1 MGQIAPKAELE
12 LKVKGL
18 AGTILRRSAADFTA
32 GYHSIP
38 GARRAPG
45 VSHWNQESGLL
56 QAEAGEQHRI
66 PGSNQRL
73 SPSRAGEGETLF
85 N

>member
-12 LKVKGL
+12 LKVKGP

-38 GARRAPG
+38 GACRAPE
-45 VSHWNQESGLL
+45 VSHWN
-56 QAEAGEQHRI
+56 GEQHRM